1 MSYYKR
7 SEKEPRRARKSAG
20 KSWGD
25 NAPLTNPQKG
35 KLSMYAREAWDALD
49 RAGLVDGEDFDDW
62 KHTQTEIACGV
73 NSFRLATNKQFRSI
87 KGRFLRLAGKEAEA
101 KKTLSTTGRVAGSKE
116 QHDTHE
122 NRELKFKLIMG
133 LVSSG
138 KIDAGLVTLKAQDK
152 FGTMDLN
159 TLTNKQLEGLYLT
172 LKGRARAPRAN

>member
-122 NRELKFKLIMG
+122 NPDSKFWGMVLENIKGDAELRLDLRMYYQVVEEGGEERKVFD
-133 LVSSG
+133 S
-138 KIDAGLVTLKAQDK
+138 KIG
-152 FGTMDLN
+152 
-159 TLTNKQLEGLYLT
+159 
-172 LKGRARAPRAN
+172 ANSDWEK